1 MTRTPPPPPT
11 DKAKAALAKYR
22 DSVSAAKRRD
32 IEKAINHLRKT
43 DATINVSTVARRAK
57 VTRKTVLKHDDL
69 MAIIDQYRYRPPTR
83 EKQEPATGRDTSI
96 VAALR
101 HKVAT
106 QATEINKLKTTVA
119 QHQNTIEL
127 LYGRLEDQQYGNP

>member
-1 MTRTPPPPPT
+1 M
-11 DKAKAALAKYR
+11 
-22 DSVSAAKRRD
+22 
-32 IEKAINHLRKT
+32 
-43 DATINVSTVARRAK
+43 
-57 VTRKTVLKHDDL
+57 
-69 MAIIDQYRYRPPTR
+69 
-83 EKQEPATGRDTSI
+83 
-96 VAALR
+96 AALR